1 MINKVILVGRTGTD
15 PEIKTIKSG
24 EMAIMSIATTEKVRD
39 KDTQQMKDKTTW
51 HKVVTF
57 DPNLSKTIKSYVTK
71 GTLIYLEGQ
80 IDVSQYTDSSG
91 NKKYN
96 TSILI
101 PRYSGVMK
109 MLGSKDSK
117 QIDNR
122 NSNAS
127 QFGTD
132 DALPDDDIPDIPF

>member
-39 KDTQQMKDKTTW
+39 KETQQMTDKTTW

-57 DPNLSKTIKSYVTK
+57 DPNLSNTIKNYVTK

-80 IDVSQYTDSSG
+80 IDVSQYTDNNG
-91 NKKYN
+91 NKRYN

-109 MLGSKDSK
+109 MLGGK
-117 QIDNR
+117 QDKSIESVNK
-122 NSNAS
+122 
-127 QFGTD
+127 

>member
-15 PEIKTIKSG
+15 PEIKTIKGGSM
-24 EMAIMSIATTEKVRD
+24 MATMSIATTEKIRD

-57 DPNLSKTIKSYVTK
+57 DPNLAKTIKDYVNK
-71 GTLIYLEGQ
+71 GTLLYLEGQ

-91 NKKYN
+91 NKKFN

-109 MLGSKDSK
+109 MLGGKQGSK
-117 QIDNR
+117 IDNTIEEI
-122 NSNAS
+122 NDDPFGLAS
-127 QFGTD
+127 
-132 DALPDDDIPDIPF
+132 LNI

>member
-39 KDTQQMKDKTTW
+39 KETQQMTDKTTW

-57 DPNLSKTIKSYVTK
+57 DPNLSNTIKNYVTK

-80 IDVSQYTDSSG
+80 IDVSQYTDNNG
-91 NKKYN
+91 NKRYN

-109 MLGSKDSK
+109 MLGGK
-117 QIDNR
+117 QDKSIESV
-122 NSNAS
+122 NS
-127 QFGTD
+127 

>member
-39 KDTQQMKDKTTW
+39 KDTQQMTDKTTW

-57 DPNLSKTIKSYVTK
+57 DPNLSKTIKNYVSK
-71 GTLIYLEGQ
+71 GTMLYIEGQ
-80 IDVSQYTDSSG
+80 IDVSQYTDSNG
-91 NKKYN
+91 NKRYN

-101 PRYSGVMK
+101 PRFSGVMK
-109 MLGSKDSK
+109 MLGGK
-117 QIDNR
+117 QDKSIESVN
-122 NSNAS
+122 
-127 QFGTD
+127 D

>member
-15 PEIKTIKSG
+15 PEIKTLKSG
-24 EMAIMSIATTEKVRD
+24 SMMATMSIATTEKVRD

-57 DPNLSKTIKSYVTK
+57 DPNLAKTIKDYVNK
-71 GTLIYLEGQ
+71 GTLLYLEGQ

-91 NKKYN
+91 NKKFN

-101 PRYSGVMK
+101 PRYSGIMK
-109 MLGSKDSK
+109 MLGGKQGSKV
-117 QIDNR
+117 DNTIEEI
-122 NSNAS
+122 N
-127 QFGTD
+127 D
-132 DALPDDDIPDIPF
+132 DLPDDPIPF

>member
-15 PEIKTIKSG
+15 PEIKTIKGGSM
-24 EMAIMSIATTEKVRD
+24 MATMSIATTEKIRH
-39 KDTQQMKDKTTW
+39 KDTQEMKDNSTW

-57 DPNLSKTIKSYVTK
+57 DPNLAKTIKDYVNK
-71 GTLIYLEGQ
+71 GTLLYLEGQ

-91 NKKYN
+91 NKKFN

-109 MLGSKDSK
+109 MLGGKQGSK
-117 QIDNR
+117 IDNTIEEI
-122 NSNAS
+122 N
-127 QFGTD
+127 D
-132 DALPDDDIPDIPF
+132 DALTDDPIPF

>member
-39 KDTQQMKDKTTW
+39 KETQQMTDKTTW

-57 DPNLSKTIKSYVTK
+57 DPNLSKTIKNYVTK
-71 GTLIYLEGQ
+71 GTLLYIEGQ

-101 PRYSGVMK
+101 PRFSGVMK
-109 MLGSKDSK
+109 MLGGK
-117 QIDNR
+117 QDKSIESI
-122 NSNAS
+122 NS
-127 QFGTD
+127 

>member
-15 PEIKTIKSG
+15 PEIKTIKGGSM
-24 EMAIMSIATTEKVRD
+24 MATMSIATTEKIRD

-57 DPNLSKTIKSYVTK
+57 DPNLTKTIKDYVNK
-71 GTLIYLEGQ
+71 GTLLYLEGQ

-91 NKKYN
+91 NKKFN

-109 MLGSKDSK
+109 MLGGKQGSK
-117 QIDNR
+117 IDNTIEEI
-122 NSNAS
+122 N
-127 QFGTD
+127 D
-132 DALPDDDIPDIPF
+132 DALPDDPIPF

>member
-39 KDTQQMKDKTTW
+39 KDTQQMTDKTTW

-57 DPNLSKTIKSYVTK
+57 DPNLSKTIKNYVSK
-71 GTLIYLEGQ
+71 GTMLYIEGQ
-80 IDVSQYTDSSG
+80 IDVSQYTDSNG
-91 NKKYN
+91 NKRYN

-101 PRYSGVMK
+101 PRYSGIMK
-109 MLGSKDSK
+109 MLGGKNDKSVESV
-117 QIDNR
+117 N
-122 NSNAS
+122 N
-127 QFGTD
+127 

>member
-57 DPNLSKTIKSYVTK
+57 DPNLSKTIKNYVTK
-71 GTLIYLEGQ
+71 GTLVYLEGQ

-91 NKKYN
+91 NKRYN

-109 MLGSKDSK
+109 MLGGK
-117 QIDNR
+117 QDKSIESV
-122 NSNAS
+122 NSLS
-127 QFGTD
+127 
-132 DALPDDDIPDIPF
+132 LIHI

>member
-39 KDTQQMKDKTTW
+39 KDTQQMTDKTTW

-57 DPNLSKTIKSYVTK
+57 DPNLSKTIKNYVSK
-71 GTLIYLEGQ
+71 GTMLYIEGQ
-80 IDVSQYTDSSG
+80 IDVSQYTDSNG
-91 NKKYN
+91 NKRYN

-109 MLGSKDSK
+109 MLGGKNDKSIESV
-117 QIDNR
+117 N
-122 NSNAS
+122 
-127 QFGTD
+127 D

>member
-39 KDTQQMKDKTTW
+39 KETQQMTDKTTW

-57 DPNLSKTIKSYVTK
+57 DPNLSKTIKNYVTK
-71 GTLIYLEGQ
+71 GTLLYIEGQ

-101 PRYSGVMK
+101 PRFSGVMK
-109 MLGSKDSK
+109 MLGGK
-117 QIDNR
+117 QDKSIESV
-122 NSNAS
+122 NS
-127 QFGTD
+127 

>member
-39 KDTQQMKDKTTW
+39 KDTQQMTDKTTW

-57 DPNLSKTIKSYVTK
+57 DPNLSKTIKNYVSK
-71 GTLIYLEGQ
+71 GTMLYIEGQ
-80 IDVSQYTDSSG
+80 IDVSQYTDSNG
-91 NKKYN
+91 NKRYN

-109 MLGSKDSK
+109 MLGGKNDKSVESV
-117 QIDNR
+117 N
-122 NSNAS
+122 
-127 QFGTD
+127 D

>member
-39 KDTQQMKDKTTW
+39 KDTQQMTDKTTW

-57 DPNLSKTIKSYVTK
+57 DPNLSKTIKNYVSK
-71 GTLIYLEGQ
+71 GTMLYIEGQ
-80 IDVSQYTDSSG
+80 IDVSQYTDSKG
-91 NKKYN
+91 NKRYN

-109 MLGSKDSK
+109 MLGGKNDKSVESV
-117 QIDNR
+117 N
-122 NSNAS
+122 
-127 QFGTD
+127 D

>member
-39 KDTQQMKDKTTW
+39 KDTQQMTDKTTW

-57 DPNLSKTIKSYVTK
+57 DPNLSKTIKNYVSK
-71 GTLIYLEGQ
+71 GTMLYIEGQ
-80 IDVSQYTDSSG
+80 IDVSQYTDSNG
-91 NKKYN
+91 NKRYN

-109 MLGSKDSK
+109 MLGGKNDKSVESV
-117 QIDNR
+117 N
-122 NSNAS
+122 N
-127 QFGTD
+127 

>member
-39 KDTQQMKDKTTW
+39 KETQQMTDKTTW

-57 DPNLSKTIKSYVTK
+57 DPNLSNTIKNYVTK

-80 IDVSQYTDSSG
+80 IDVSQYTDNNG
-91 NKKYN
+91 NKRYN
-96 TSILI
+96 TSVLI

-109 MLGSKDSK
+109 MLGGK
-117 QIDNR
+117 QDKSIESVNK
-122 NSNAS
+122 
-127 QFGTD
+127 

>member
-39 KDTQQMKDKTTW
+39 KETQQMTDKTTW

-57 DPNLSKTIKSYVTK
+57 DPNLSKTIKNYVTK
-71 GTLIYLEGQ
+71 GTLLYIEGQ

-101 PRYSGVMK
+101 PRFSGVIK
-109 MLGSKDSK
+109 MLGGK
-117 QIDNR
+117 QDKSIESI
-122 NSNAS
+122 NS
-127 QFGTD
+127 

>member
-24 EMAIMSIATTEKVRD
+24 EMATMSIATTEKVRD

-57 DPNLSKTIKSYVTK
+57 DPNLCKTIKNYVNK
-71 GTLIYLEGQ
+71 GTLLYLEGM
-80 IDVSQYTDSSG
+80 IDVSQYTDSNG

-96 TSILI
+96 TSIMI

-109 MLGSKDSK
+109 MLGGKQGSKVDNTIENINGDS
-117 QIDNR
+117 
-122 NSNAS
+122 
-127 QFGTD
+127 
-132 DALPDDDIPDIPF
+132 LPDDDIPDIPF